1 MLLQTLFSEIL
12 FSEILD
18 QLKDLRDWEGRGS
31 EWRLCL
37 VGTVDE
43 EKGSP
48 KVGGGAGGCGAA
60 AT

>member
-12 FSEILD
+12 FSEIFD
-18 QLKDLRDWEGRGS
+18 QLKDLRDWEGWGS

-37 VGTVDE
+37 VGE
-43 EKGSP
+43 EEESP